1 VKPSFCFLNCFF
13 IEYLC
18 YKGYVSAELHQLAF
32 ISHPAVQ
39 KELEEKKGR
48 YDFNQ
53 ELLGT
58 DEELYLVE
66 TQFFHAPPMFVEI

>member
-1 VKPSFCFLNCFF
+1 VSETKFLFFELIF
-13 IEYLC
+13 IESLC

-48 YDFNQ
+48 
-53 ELLGT
+53 
-58 DEELYLVE
+58 
-66 TQFFHAPPMFVEI
+66 